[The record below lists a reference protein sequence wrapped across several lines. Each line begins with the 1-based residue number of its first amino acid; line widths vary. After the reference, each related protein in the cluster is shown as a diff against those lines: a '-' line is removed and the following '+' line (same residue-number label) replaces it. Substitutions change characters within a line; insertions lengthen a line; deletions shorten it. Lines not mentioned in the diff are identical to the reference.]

1 MKRHCFALIFL
12 FLLPFILK
20 AQISLLPSVGVQI
33 PTGGFSSDNYLGTD
47 FGGTLALKYEIT
59 ESFDMGLSVGYH
71 RFSYSLE
78 KQMNAM
84 IPITATFENRF
95 GDYAFKPMIGFDAGI
110 YNFYHTEKTTND
122 TYSLNTTRTDTK
134 MGIAPSVGFYIN
146 LSDAY
151 SLCAIAK
158 YHYACDDSNPYTYVG
173 LNVGL
178 NIRFLPSNLGY
189 TRF

>member
-1 MKRHCFALIFL
+1 MNRLRFALIPLL
-12 FLLPFILK
+12 FLPLILK
-20 AQISLLPSVGVQI
+20 AQISLLPSMGVQI
-33 PTGGFSSDNYLGTD
+33 PTGSFSSDNYFGTD

-71 RFSYSLE
+71 RFSYSME
-78 KQMNAM
+78 KQTNAM
-84 IPITATFENRF
+84 VPISATFENRF

-122 TYSLNTTRTDTK
+122 TYSLNITKTTTK
-134 MGIAPSVGFYIN
+134 MGIAPSVGFYID

-158 YHYACDDSNPYTYVG
+158 YHYACDDAKPYTYVS

-178 NIRFLPSNLGY
+178 NIRFLSNNPGY